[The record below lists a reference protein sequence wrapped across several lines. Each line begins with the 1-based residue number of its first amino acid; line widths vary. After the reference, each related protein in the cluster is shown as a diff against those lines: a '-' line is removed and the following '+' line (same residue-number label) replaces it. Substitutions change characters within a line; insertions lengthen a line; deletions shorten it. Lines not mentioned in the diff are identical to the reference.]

1 MFLTFCMIS
10 HRHAQGW
17 FDISLLSGCAGSSV
31 CMLLCRVAPVLPRIA
46 KQDARSV
53 LGWSAV
59 EVAAASH
66 HTLLCWHAQV
76 LAGVLPRLVDIRLS
90 YPPHAP
96 PYSSYLACTIPIV
109 TWHLTSTGCLLDVPC
124 VQLGLHLSVGG
135 MGCVFVH
142 TTKLFGKL
150 PLRSWWH
157 EPLCCLPARGVAY
170 MAPVCMQASQG
181 CWLCTSFAPAGCL
194 CVMSCHWAVSLFSCA
209 LFAVAA
215 RRVNTF
221 ACAYIIAA
229 ASRQCCVLCQ
239 YRPVQVHLPAGPVDR
254 LQCITD
260 LSVVCGVTSESWSV
274 TQV

>member
-1 MFLTFCMIS
+1 MFLTFCMMS

-76 LAGVLPRLVDIRLS
+76 LAGVLPRLVDIGLS

-135 MGCVFVH
+135 MGRHGLCICTYYKAVWQAATAQLVAR
-142 TTKLFGKL
+142 TIMLFACPWCGLHGSSLHAGKSGL
-150 PLRSWWH
+150 LAVYQFCASR
-157 EPLCCLPARGVAY
+157 LL
-170 MAPVCMQASQG
+170 VCH
-181 CWLCTSFAPAGCL
+181 
-194 CVMSCHWAVSLFSCA
+194 VMSLG
-209 LFAVAA
+209 
-215 RRVNTF
+215 R
-221 ACAYIIAA
+221 
-229 ASRQCCVLCQ
+229 
-239 YRPVQVHLPAGPVDR
+239 
-254 LQCITD
+254 
-260 LSVVCGVTSESWSV
+260 
-274 TQV
+274 